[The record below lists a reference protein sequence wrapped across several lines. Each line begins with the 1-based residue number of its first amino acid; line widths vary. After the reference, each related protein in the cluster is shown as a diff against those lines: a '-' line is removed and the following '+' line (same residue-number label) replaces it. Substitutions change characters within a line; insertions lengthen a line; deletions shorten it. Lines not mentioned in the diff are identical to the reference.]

1 MFTGRRDKARIDEL
15 EEELAFYRGMKETL
29 REEMLWFSL
38 DRSGHFRDADAEFLA
53 STGYGREQLIGSSI
67 EGYLLPV
74 HMDNR
79 HQQLLLDAIRSG
91 KHWHGAMRLRK
102 ADGSDGWYRLIM
114 YRAKSSEGGHESRA
128 LAVEL
133 TRTIRRSRQE
143 GDLLLALHRSMA
155 VIEFTP
161 QGEILTANDNFL
173 AAIGYQKDQI
183 VGQHHKIF
191 CDPQE
196 AASEEYR
203 LFWQRL
209 GQGEYV
215 SGRFRRLD
223 HMGRE
228 IWLEASYNPIHND
241 DGELYKVVKFATDI
255 TERMQ
260 HEFAIAE
267 TSDVAYEI
275 SQKTDADA
283 SAGLE
288 IIENTIETMTGLSD
302 QMVQAS
308 QGVFDLNAQ
317 SEQVSALVSGIQGIA
332 EQTNLLALN
341 AAIEAAR
348 AGEQGRGFAV
358 VADEVRKLALRT
370 SEATREIIDVVGRN
384 RQLTE
389 QAVSLIEQSL
399 EKVSEAG
406 ELSRKAGKA
415 MAEMQAGA
423 QEVVTTVSS
432 LKSRL

>member
-1 MFTGRRDKARIDEL
+1 
-15 EEELAFYRGMKETL
+15 
-29 REEMLWFSL
+29 
-38 DRSGHFRDADAEFLA
+38 
-53 STGYGREQLIGSSI
+53 
-67 EGYLLPV
+67 
-74 HMDNR
+74 
-79 HQQLLLDAIRSG
+79 
-91 KHWHGAMRLRK
+91 
-102 ADGSDGWYRLIM
+102 
-114 YRAKSSEGGHESRA
+114 
-128 LAVEL
+128 
-133 TRTIRRSRQE
+133 
-143 GDLLLALHRSMA
+143 
-155 VIEFTP
+155 
-161 QGEILTANDNFL
+161 
-173 AAIGYQKDQI
+173 
-183 VGQHHKIF
+183 
-191 CDPQE
+191 
-196 AASEEYR
+196 
-203 LFWQRL
+203 
-209 GQGEYV
+209 
-215 SGRFRRLD
+215 
-223 HMGRE
+223 
-228 IWLEASYNPIHND
+228 
-241 DGELYKVVKFATDI
+241 
-255 TERMQ
+255 MQ

-288 IIENTIETMTGLSD
+288 LIENTIETMTSLSE

-406 ELSRKAGKA
+406 ELSQKAGKA